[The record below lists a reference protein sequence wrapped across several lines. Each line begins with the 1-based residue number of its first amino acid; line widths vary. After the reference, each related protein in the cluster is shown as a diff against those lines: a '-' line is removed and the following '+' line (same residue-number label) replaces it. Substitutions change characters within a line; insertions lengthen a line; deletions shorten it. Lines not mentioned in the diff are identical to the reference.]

1 MRTLPDR
8 NKLCFGHWV
17 AEGADLG
24 IGIFSNKR
32 GWVYRAHGSS
42 PIYKAVLPSE
52 DLGHLHQSPL
62 EYLLKIQLSRL
73 NPALRNLNF
82 YTVLQVIFVS
92 VKVWE
97 PPLKKRY
104 NQDSVKTIEATLG
117 IWIGKHGI
125 QRIKGLL
132 ATERPFS
139 MATPSFQKSP
149 TCKNGRSAAVSYLS
163 WLGDPQ
169 EDFGSLQHIPCL
181 PSINSCRAACTC
193 CGGTGSPFSSPSGSH
208 MRVSSGPNPS
218 GIVPAKNSEQ
228 DSFHALPPVSYRWG
242 DGIESHKIISGIGV
256 V

>member
-1 MRTLPDR
+1 MRCSDITCFWWVKNFKNMMRTLPDR

-32 GWVYRAHGSS
+32 GWVYRAHRSS

-104 NQDSVKTIEATLG
+104 QSGFSQDNRSHLRYLNRKA
-117 IWIGKHGI
+117 WN
-125 QRIKGLL
+125 
-132 ATERPFS
+132 TE
-139 MATPSFQKSP
+139 
-149 TCKNGRSAAVSYLS
+149 
-163 WLGDPQ
+163 D
-169 EDFGSLQHIPCL
+169 
-181 PSINSCRAACTC
+181 
-193 CGGTGSPFSSPSGSH
+193 
-208 MRVSSGPNPS
+208 
-218 GIVPAKNSEQ
+218 
-228 DSFHALPPVSYRWG
+228 
-242 DGIESHKIISGIGV
+242 
-256 V
+256 